1 MNLKIEKLMLLKQ
14 PDTLLT
20 IRWQHLQTVAN
31 QCWTDTD
38 LTNRSQSLLTFAIDF
53 QLLLLFF
60 RARCFLLLTVDVP
73 AYLSYAFANR
83 LKFPVTRCWK
93 KTMHANAGD
102 CLWNTVPVR
111 RYGTVQISWFGSFQ
125 HSVILPELF
134 FLSDVTNPAH
144 ALKSESV
151 VGWRE
156 KNCRARNNIILAVKT
171 CNNVDPTL

>member
-31 QCWTDTD
+31 QCWTVTD

-134 FLSDVTNPAH
+134 FFIWCHKPGSCSEIWIRCWLERKKLSGP
-144 ALKSESV
+144 
-151 VGWRE
+151 
-156 KNCRARNNIILAVKT
+156 
-171 CNNVDPTL
+171 